1 MFLYVQV
8 MKEWSELEEHYQE
21 MRTKDPKGAEDFKKK
36 MTGRFQKTVE
46 ALEEEGSAEKRQ
58 LISMHQQRVMTIINL
73 RKKSAMDCFTQS
85 LDQSPPKTKRIEKCL
100 EKLLRALE
108 KDRTHTLHHF
118 RHLLNSYT
126 KQALKDKEAMLDHLD
141 DLIRMAN
148 QSIQMLDRVPNIADK
163 IRRRMIAFWH
173 NLRGIPIDEKISKET
188 ELAIMDRYEEEV
200 AQKQQE
206 KERQKMIE
214 EQRKQ
219 ELRELQDEKRRVEAN
234 QKSGKLE
241 QEFDPE
247 SMEDERTGTSDEAD
261 QNRHRGGVVAPTP
274 TTVSSTPMRSNVL
287 IPHEDEETNEVHDT
301 VPTPKQAYQ
310 QSQAFHHNEA
320 VSPAQ
325 LSFTSILISII
336 IFQSYSIRREPYHQ
350 RLRWNGSV
358 YITLAF
364 AGIALLT
371 ATIVG
376 IVLLRKHT
384 QRSPHSQGFVE
395 VDQAVSPEERHVAN
409 MQINGYENPTYKY
422 FEAAQPQA

>member
-1 MFLYVQV
+1 

-21 MRTKDPKGAEDFKKK
+21 MRIKDPKGAEDFKKK
-36 MTGRFQKTVE
+36 ITGRFQKTVE

-73 RKKSAMDCFTQS
+73 RKKSAMDCYTQS

-118 RHLLNSYT
+118 RHLLNTYT

-163 IRRRMIAFWH
+163 IRRRMTAFWH

-206 KERQKMIE
+206 KERQKMLE
-214 EQRKQ
+214 EQRKE

-247 SMEDERTGTSDEAD
+247 SMEDERTGSSDEAD
-261 QNRHRGGVVAPTP
+261 QSRPSPTS

-287 IPHEDEETNEVHDT
+287 IPHEDEETNEVHDM

-320 VSPAQ
+320 VSNDRYPANS
-325 LSFTSILISII
+325 LMSFS
-336 IFQSYSIRREPYHQ
+336 F
-350 RLRWNGSV
+350 
-358 YITLAF
+358 
-364 AGIALLT
+364 
-371 ATIVG
+371 
-376 IVLLRKHT
+376 
-384 QRSPHSQGFVE
+384 
-395 VDQAVSPEERHVAN
+395 
-409 MQINGYENPTYKY
+409 
-422 FEAAQPQA
+422 

>member
-1 MFLYVQV
+1 

-21 MRTKDPKGAEDFKKK
+21 MRIKDPKGAEDFKKK

-126 KQALKDKEAMLDHLD
+126 KQALKDKDAMLDHLD

-163 IRRRMIAFWH
+163 IKRRMVAFWH
-173 NLRGIPIDEKISKET
+173 NLRGIPFDEKISKES

-206 KERQKMIE
+206 RERQKMVE

-219 ELRELQDEKRRVEAN
+219 ELKELQDEKRRVEAN

-247 SMEDERTGTSDEAD
+247 SMEDERTSNEDD
-261 QNRHRGGVVAPTP
+261 QRASSAVLAPTP
-274 TTVSSTPMRSNVL
+274 TPVSSTPMRSAGV
-287 IPHEDEETNEVHDT
+287 IPHEDEETNEVHDM
-301 VPTPKQAYQ
+301 VPTPKQSYI

-320 VSPAQ
+320 VSALQ
-325 LSFTSILISII
+325 L
-336 IFQSYSIRREPYHQ
+336 H
-350 RLRWNGSV
+350 
-358 YITLAF
+358 
-364 AGIALLT
+364 
-371 ATIVG
+371 
-376 IVLLRKHT
+376 
-384 QRSPHSQGFVE
+384 
-395 VDQAVSPEERHVAN
+395 
-409 MQINGYENPTYKY
+409 
-422 FEAAQPQA
+422 